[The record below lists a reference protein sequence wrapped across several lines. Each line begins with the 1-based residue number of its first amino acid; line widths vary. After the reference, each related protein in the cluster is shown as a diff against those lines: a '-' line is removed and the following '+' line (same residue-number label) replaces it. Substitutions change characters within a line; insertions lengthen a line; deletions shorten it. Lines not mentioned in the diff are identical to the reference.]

1 MTEESVS
8 AGALLQQRREALGL
22 TTAQVAQ
29 QLNLKTTA
37 IEQIEALQF
46 DGSVAPTFI
55 RGYLKLYARLLK
67 LNERQVLSQF
77 EPYLQAATQPV
88 AMHSFSRR
96 TSRDAAENRFKLAT
110 YFLAVLL
117 IGLLLVWFWQTHL
130 LDNEPVL
137 SVNNVS
143 NINELTGRSSSYQP
157 PVAAALPIASTA
169 NPANA
174 SAQPAIGSD
183 QTAPVQPDEP
193 ASLQA
198 STTSDPAL
206 NTEQNPPATQPATA
220 TPPAVTTG
228 AATAVPSERAGG
240 ETTSTATVNPTPT
253 AAPAADVNATETSA
267 ATEAGTT
274 TPGTATPEAAEQPAV
289 STSVNE
295 PRTDNAAGVSVLA
308 LSFTAQ
314 CWLEVTDA
322 AGKRL
327 AYQMAQAGQQLQ
339 LQGQLP
345 FKVVLGDATAVQ
357 LSRDGQPVDLSAYQP
372 GRPAR
377 LTLTG
382 SN

>member
-1 MTEESVS
+1 MTEESVN
-8 AGALLQQRREALGL
+8 AGVLLQQRREALGL

-29 QLNLKTTA
+29 QLNLKATA

-143 NINELTGRSSSYQP
+143 NINDLTGRTSSYQP

-183 QTAPVQPDEP
+183 QTTQVQPDEP

-206 NTEQNPPATQPATA
+206 TTEQNPPATQPATA

-240 ETTSTATVNPTPT
+240 ETTGTATVNRTPVAASAT
-253 AAPAADVNATETSA
+253 AVNTTETSA

-274 TPGTATPEAAEQPAV
+274 DPQAAEQPAAN
-289 STSVNE
+289 SSLNE
-295 PRTDNAAGVSVLA
+295 PRTDSAAGVSVLA
-308 LSFTAQ
+308 LSFRAQ